1 MIIVVETDNSV
12 KEKLKKT
19 TFGKDFVQTCLNS
32 EFLVVEEEDSKWLG
46 ICFVG
51 GLLHTNG
58 IEILEEARGRGIS
71 KKLLDRIIDEC
82 NKRKISFLTGVFKP
96 TNLVSIKIH
105 TAIGYKPVFNFY
117 YNKQVGEEIIVILPL
132 NKKGNLLYNVLRIFN
147 TRIGNACFAIT
158 FTLFRPFLRNIITFE
173 GKEMPKID
181 FTDCMKNFKKV

>member
-82 NKRKISFLTGVFKP
+82 NKRRISFLTGVFKP

-117 YNKQVGEEIIVILPL
+117 YNKQVGEEITVTWLVAISEQLLLVPVTVYVIVVCKTAVTELFV
-132 NKKGNLLYNVLRIFN
+132 LLFN
-147 TRIGNACFAIT
+147 PVFGDQ
-158 FTLFRPFLRNIITFE
+158 E
-173 GKEMPKID
+173 
-181 FTDCMKNFKKV
+181 